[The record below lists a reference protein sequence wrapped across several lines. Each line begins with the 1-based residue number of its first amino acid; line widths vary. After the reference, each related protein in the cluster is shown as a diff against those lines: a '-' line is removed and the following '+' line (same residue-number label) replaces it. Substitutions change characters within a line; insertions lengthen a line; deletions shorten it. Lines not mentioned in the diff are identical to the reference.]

1 MYKHKYFLDQYKYH
15 YISEY
20 PLNLFIKDKKLKK
33 TTCKK
38 YNQLQKNKISLTFE
52 DKKEPNFILKLKN
65 NYYRNYKDYVGK
77 NPLYKNGNIYDD
89 LIKNNDSIIL
99 YNVKQILIYYQIF
112 NNFLEKTSIEINKI
126 VDPLNNLY
134 NNFKKYKKDNFP
146 TTSFGNDSLLSFYKK
161 IIACYN
167 IINYLDNKPNTESII
182 KLFYMMELNTE
193 IIKKIYKLNNN
204 IKHNFM
210 NFLNEK
216 YNNILKGYL
225 EKNNCLNE
233 NLDEKTDIRNKICNL
248 KIIKKICNN
257 IPINYIGSKKNLVKT
272 ILNKINNIKY
282 NKFIEMFGGSLSVSF
297 VLKKLNPDIEI
308 IAYDNNRL
316 LMYLIKIVI

>member
-1 MYKHKYFLDQYKYH
+1 
-15 YISEY
+15 
-20 PLNLFIKDKKLKK
+20 
-33 TTCKK
+33 
-38 YNQLQKNKISLTFE
+38 
-52 DKKEPNFILKLKN
+52 
-65 NYYRNYKDYVGK
+65 
-77 NPLYKNGNIYDD
+77 
-89 LIKNNDSIIL
+89 
-99 YNVKQILIYYQIF
+99 
-112 NNFLEKTSIEINKI
+112 
-126 VDPLNNLY
+126 
-134 NNFKKYKKDNFP
+134 
-146 TTSFGNDSLLSFYKK
+146 
-161 IIACYN
+161 
-167 IINYLDNKPNTESII
+167 
-182 KLFYMMELNTE
+182 MELNTE

-216 YNNILKGYL
+216 YNNNLKGYL